1 MHRIDAECELLC
13 AHRTEIAATIQR
25 EPAYPCGVCWG
36 VGEQSGRRMAENTAT
51 LSIEGMTCASC
62 VARVEKRLGRLDG
75 VTAQVNLATEK
86 ASVTYPDAVSTDQLV
101 AAVEAAGYAATLTQP
116 RVAPTPEEP
125 IPAEPDPLRDRLI
138 LSALLSLPVI
148 VLAMVPAWQF
158 DNWQWLSLTL
168 AAPVVVW
175 GGYPFHRATW
185 VNLRH
190 GSLTMDTLITMG
202 TGAAFLWSLWALFF
216 GMAGMPGTTHEFQLF
231 TPNAD
236 ASSAIYLE
244 VAAGV
249 TVFLLLGRYIEQRSR
264 RSAGSALRA
273 LLELGVRDVTVL
285 RPGADGVDSVE
296 ATVPIG
302 DLVVG
307 DRFVVRPGET
317 IATDGVVESG
327 SAAVDQSMLTG
338 ESVPVEVAAGD
349 SVTGATIAGGGLL
362 VVRATRVGDD
372 TRLAQMARLVEAAQ
386 LGKGRVQRL
395 GDRVAAIFVPI
406 VIVLA
411 AVVLAGWVVTG
422 NPVSS
427 GFTAAVAVLIIACPC
442 ALGLAT
448 PVALLVGTSR
458 GAQSGILIT
467 GPEALERA
475 RGVDTIVLDKTGTVT
490 TGAMTLANLT
500 VTDPAALHR
509 AASLEAGSEHPI
521 ARAIV
526 AGAGLSSL
534 SPVGRFTAA
543 AGLGVTGTVDG
554 VRVVVGRPRFAA
566 EHGCTLPEHLADAV
580 AAAESAGATAV
591 VVGWDGEVRGV
602 FEVSDR
608 VKPGARAAVDRLRRL
623 GLTPVLLTGDNDRAA
638 QHVAEQVGI
647 DLVVSGVLPEQ
658 KVDEILRLQSGGA
671 RVAMVGDGV
680 NDAAALAT
688 ADLGIAM
695 GSGTDAAIS
704 AADITLVHSD
714 LGGVADAVVLS
725 RRTLGTIHGNLFWA
739 FAYNVAALPL
749 AAFGL
754 LNPML
759 AGAAMAFSSVFVVLN
774 SLRLRSFRAGH

>member
-1 MHRIDAECELLC
+1 
-13 AHRTEIAATIQR
+13 
-25 EPAYPCGVCWG
+25 
-36 VGEQSGRRMAENTAT
+36 MAENTT
-51 LSIEGMTCASC
+51 TIDIGGMTCASC
-62 VARVEKRLGRLDG
+62 VSRVEKRLTRLDG
-75 VTAQVNLATEK
+75 VTVEVNLATEK
-86 ASVTYPDAVSTDQLV
+86 ASVRFPDAISTDQLV
-101 AAVEAAGYAATLTQP
+101 AAVESAGYTATLAVP
-116 RVAPTPEEP
+116 RTTPTPGD
-125 IPAEPDPLRDRLI
+125 ASGDATSTVEPDPLRTRLI
-138 LSALLSLPVI
+138 ISALLSLPVI

-158 DNWQWLSLTL
+158 TNWQWLSLVL

-190 GSLTMDTLITMG
+190 GSLTMDTLITLG

-216 GMAGMPGTTHEFQLF
+216 GMAGMPGMTHEFQLF
-231 TPNAD
+231 TPDAD
-236 ASSAIYLE
+236 ATSAIYLE

-249 TVFLLLGRYIEQRSR
+249 TVFLLLGRYIEHRSK
-264 RSAGSALRA
+264 RSAGTALRA
-273 LLELGVRDVTVL
+273 LLELGAKDVTVL
-285 RPGADGVDSVE
+285 RPAATGDESVE
-296 ATVPIG
+296 VSLPVA

-307 DRFVVRPGET
+307 DTFVVRPGET
-317 IATDGVVESG
+317 IATDGVVVSG
-327 SAAVDQSMLTG
+327 SAAVDASMLTG
-338 ESVPVEVAAGD
+338 ESVPVDVTAGD
-349 SVTGATIAGGGLL
+349 SVTGATIAGGGML
-362 VVRATRVGDD
+362 VVRATRIGSD
-372 TRLAQMARLVEAAQ
+372 TALAQMARVVEAAQ

-395 GDRVAAIFVPI
+395 ADRVAAVFVPI

-411 AVVLAGWVVTG
+411 IVVLIAWIITG

-475 RGVDTIVLDKTGTVT
+475 RGIDVIVLDKTGTVT
-490 TGAMTLANLT
+490 TGAMTLANAT
-500 VTDPAALHR
+500 ETHPSALQR
-509 AASLEAGSEHPI
+509 AASLEAASEHPI

-526 AGAGLSSL
+526 AGAGQAPL
-534 SPVGRFTAA
+534 SPVADFAAA
-543 AGLGVTGTVDG
+543 AGLGVTGIIDG
-554 VRVVVGRPRFAA
+554 VMVIVGRPQFAA
-566 EHGCTLPEHLADAV
+566 EHGCALPGHLSDV
-580 AAAESAGATAV
+580 VVAAESAGSTAV
-591 VVGWDGEVRGV
+591 VVGWEGEVRGV

-608 VKPGARAAVDRLRRL
+608 LKPGARAAIDRLRAL

-638 QHVAEQVGI
+638 RHVAGQVGI
-647 DLVVSGVLPEQ
+647 DRVVSGVLPEQ
-658 KVDEILRLQSGGA
+658 KVDEILRLQATGS

-695 GSGTDAAIS
+695 GTGTDAAIS
-704 AADITLVHSD
+704 AADITLVSGD

-754 LNPML
+754 LNPMV

-774 SLRLRSFRAGH
+774 SLRLRSFRAGS

>member
-1 MHRIDAECELLC
+1 
-13 AHRTEIAATIQR
+13 
-25 EPAYPCGVCWG
+25 
-36 VGEQSGRRMAENTAT
+36 MAENTAT

-62 VARVEKRLGRLDG
+62 VARVEKRLTRLDG
-75 VTAQVNLATEK
+75 VTAEVNLATEK

-101 AAVEAAGYAATLTQP
+101 AAVESAGYGATLALP
-116 RVAPTPEEP
+116 RQDPAPTSTPSDGGHEHTEP
-125 IPAEPDPLRDRLI
+125 TGLRTRLI
-138 LSALLSLPVI
+138 VSVLLSLPV
-148 VLAMVPAWQF
+148 VALAMVPAWQF

-185 VNLRH
+185 LNLRH

-202 TGAAFLWSLWALFF
+202 TGAAFLWSVWALFF
-216 GMAGMPGTTHEFQLF
+216 GMAGMPGVTHEFRLF
-231 TPNAD
+231 TPDAD
-236 ASSAIYLE
+236 ATSAIYLE

-249 TVFLLLGRYIEQRSR
+249 TVFLLLGRYIEQRSK
-264 RSAGSALRA
+264 RSAGTALRA
-273 LLELGVRDVTVL
+273 LLELGAKDVTVL
-285 RPGADGVDSVE
+285 RPQAGGGEAVE
-296 ATVPIG
+296 ATVPID

-307 DRFVVRPGET
+307 DRFLVRPGET

-327 SAAVDQSMLTG
+327 AAAVDVSMLTG
-338 ESVPVEVAAGD
+338 ESVPVDVIEGD
-349 SVTGATIAGGGLL
+349 TVTGATIAGGGRL
-362 VVRATRVGDD
+362 VVRATRVGSD
-372 TRLAQMARLVEAAQ
+372 TKLAQMARLVEAAQ

-395 GDRVAAIFVPI
+395 ADRVAAIFVPI

-411 AVVLAGWVVTG
+411 GVVLAAWVLTG
-422 NPVSS
+422 NPVSA

-467 GPEALERA
+467 GPEALEHA
-475 RGVDTIVLDKTGTVT
+475 RGIDTVVLDKSGTVT
-490 TGAMTLANLT
+490 TGVMTLAD
-500 VTDPAALHR
+500 VTASGPEALHR
-509 AASLEAGSEHPI
+509 AASLEAASEHPI

-526 AGAGLSSL
+526 AGAGQAPL
-534 SPVGRFTAA
+534 SPVTGFVAT

-566 EHGCTLPEHLADAV
+566 EHGCSLPDSLADAV
-580 AAAESAGATAV
+580 AAAEAGGATAV
-591 VVGWDGEVRGV
+591 VVGWDGQVHGV
-602 FEVSDR
+602 FEVSDE
-608 VKPGARAAVDRLRRL
+608 VKPGAREAVERLRRI

-638 QHVAEQVGI
+638 QRVAAEVGI
-647 DLVVSGVLPEQ
+647 DRVHSGLLPEQ
-658 KVDEILRLQSGGA
+658 KVDEIERLRAGGS

-695 GSGTDAAIS
+695 GTGTDAAIS
-704 AADITLVHSD
+704 AADITLVSGNLD
-714 LGGVADAVVLS
+714 GVADAVVLS
-725 RRTLGTIHGNLFWA
+725 RRTLRTIHGNLFWA
-739 FAYNVAALPL
+739 FAYNVAAIPL

-754 LNPML
+754 LNPMV

-774 SLRLRSFRAGH
+774 SLRLRSFTASK